1 MITDRNPLIPIT
13 ADKVLVRDYLRKKL
27 GATLAQEILIPVYH
41 ISKTG
46 QDIPNAEWDFEFFLK
61 ANHGSGMNQLI
72 PAGEDPQKVAAL
84 SQKWL
89 NSSYGQARHE
99 WAYRDI
105 PRQILCEKVLREVDG
120 RIPMD
125 IKFYCFHGKCKL
137 VLYYKD
143 RMEQPAWIF
152 SDEKG
157 NRIINIQTTGK
168 QLLEEVPEIPFL
180 PKMVQLAE
188 TIAEEF
194 PYCRV
199 DLYTLQDQIYFGEI
213 THYTGAGMEKLD
225 SYEIDLALGRL
236 WLPENSRSSFME
248 LLEQVMGENGK
259 KVPGSVSPVLNF

>member
-13 ADKVLVRDYLRKKL
+13 ADKALVREYLRKKL
-27 GATLAQEILIPVYH
+27 GPVHAEEILIPVYH

-46 QDIPNAEWDFEFFLK
+46 RDIPHAEWDVEFFLK

-72 PAGEDPQKVAAL
+72 PAGEDPEKVAAL
-84 SQKWL
+84 AQKWL
-89 NSSYGQARHE
+89 NTSYGQARHE

-105 PRQILCEKVLREVDG
+105 PRQILCEKVLREEDG

-152 SDEKG
+152 SDENG
-157 NRIINIQTTGK
+157 NQIINIQTTGK
-168 QLLEEVPEIPFL
+168 QLLEEVPEIPSL

-194 PYCRV
+194 SYCRV
-199 DLYTLQDQIYFGEI
+199 DLYALQDKIYFGEI

-225 SYEIDLALGRL
+225 TYEIDLALVRL
-236 WLPENSRSSFME
+236 WLPENKHKSFME
-248 LLEQVMGENGK
+248 LYQEVMGEKGS
-259 KVPGSVSPVLNF
+259 KVPGSISPTLAY